1 MSERVRKKH
10 ELRNYDF
17 CFGAGLNWYDMD
29 KGQMYHIQEYKDAL
43 ERGERPK
50 GIRVTNG
57 GDISNTVEW
66 VQPEILQERM
76 KDPEPDP
83 RY

>member
-1 MSERVRKKH
+1 MDLPRKKH

-17 CFGAGLNWYDMD
+17 CYGMGVNWVDLNTG
-29 KGQMYHIQEYKDAL
+29 KMYHIQEYKEAI
-43 ERGERPK
+43 ERGEKPE
-50 GIRVTNG
+50 GIKVSYTCKPD
-57 GDISNTVEW
+57 DIIEVVGEYT
-66 VQPEILQERM
+66 LRERM

>member
-1 MSERVRKKH
+1 MEKPRKKH

-17 CFGAGLNWYDMD
+17 CFGAGLNWYDLE
-29 KGQMYHIQEYKDAL
+29 KGFMYHIQEFKESL
-43 ERGERPK
+43 VRGEKPQ
-50 GIRVTNG
+50 GIRVTIG
-57 GDISNTVEW
+57 GDISKTVEW
-66 VQPEILQERM
+66 VDPIILKERM

>member
-1 MSERVRKKH
+1 MSQLRKKH

-17 CFGAGLNWYDMD
+17 CYGMGVNWVDMD
-29 KGQMYHIQEYKDAL
+29 RGKMYHIQEYKEAI
-43 ERGERPK
+43 EHGEIPK
-50 GIRVTNG
+50 GIRVTKW
-57 GDISNTVEW
+57 DD
-66 VQPEILQERM
+66 PEQKTIEYVGEFTLRERM

>member
-1 MSERVRKKH
+1 METPRKKH

-17 CFGAGLNWYDMD
+17 CFGAGLNWYDMSL
-29 KGQMYHIQEYKDAL
+29 GHMYHIQEYKEAL
-43 ERGERPK
+43 ERGEHPS
-50 GIRVTNG
+50 GIRVTVG
-57 GDISNTVEW
+57 GNIENTLEFADPYTIE
-66 VQPEILQERM
+66 QRM

>member
-1 MSERVRKKH
+1 MEPMRKKH

-17 CFGAGLNWYDMD
+17 CYGMGVNWYDMS
-29 KGQMYHIQEYKDAL
+29 KGLMYHIQEYREAID
-43 ERGERPK
+43 RGEQPQ
-50 GIRVTNG
+50 GIRVTVG
-57 GDISNTVEW
+57 GDISKTVEW
-66 VQPEILQERM
+66 VNEYAMRERM